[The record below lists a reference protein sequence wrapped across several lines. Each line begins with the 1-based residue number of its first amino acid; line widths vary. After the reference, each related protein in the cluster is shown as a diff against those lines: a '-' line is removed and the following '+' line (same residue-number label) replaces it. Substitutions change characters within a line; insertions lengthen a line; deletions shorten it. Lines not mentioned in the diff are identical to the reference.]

1 MAVRVLEHEPA
12 CVWAYRALKLADVW
26 KKKGRGWGG
35 GGGGAGVE
43 AQKSVGGGELYSEE
57 LVERKEALRNG
68 RSLALAE
75 G

>member
-12 CVWAYRALKLADVW
+12 CVWAYGALKLADVW
-26 KKKGRGWGG
+26 KKKR

-43 AQKSVGGGELYSEE
+43 AQKSVGGEELYSEE

-68 RSLALAE
+68 RSLGLAE